1 RKHFH
6 TSGFQCEIVQ
16 FKLADIGEGI
26 KEAEMIE
33 WFVNE
38 GDHITQFQDL
48 CEVQSDKSTV
58 KITSRYDG
66 VIKKR
71 YYELGEFAQVG
82 QTLVDMEIEGEE
94 SNEADEE
101 ISTGWVIVALI
112 SAEQPIKCAEQPTP
126 MEDVIDPPVP
136 SQSSQSVLATPAV
149 RNLAKQYGLNLS
161 DIKGGGK
168 DGRVLKEDIMQHAEQ
183 PHDVIPITTP
193 ALEDRVEPL
202 KGIRKVCC
210 ACTLLVI
217 FLSFKVV
224 YFSVYIICVMSLT
237 TIQSKAMLR
246 SMKSSLN
253 IPHFGYNDEYDLTE
267 LVLLRKRIKKEVKHS
282 HGIKL
287 SYMPFIVKAV
297 SVALS
302 KYPILN
308 SQLDSNHE
316 NLIYK
321 TNHNIGVA
329 VDTPHG
335 LLLPSVKSVQNM
347 SVLDVANEL
356 NRLHEAGLNNK
367 LSPSDIADGT
377 FSLSNIGSIGGTY
390 ASPVIFPP
398 QVAIGALGKIQ
409 VLPRFDRNGDLLKA
423 HIMCIS
429 WSADHRVIEGATM
442 ARFSNL
448 LKDFLENPSQL
459 LLHLK

>member
-1 RKHFH
+1 SSQKNFHSFSSHRLDELSKRPRKHFH

-101 ISTGWVIVALI
+101 IST
-112 SAEQPIKCAEQPTP
+112 EQPTP

-161 DIKGGGK
+161 DIKVFINKFLIFAGLYLSHI
-168 DGRVLKEDIMQHAEQ
+168 VLLI
-183 PHDVIPITTP
+183 
-193 ALEDRVEPL
+193 
-202 KGIRKVCC
+202 
-210 ACTLLVI
+210 I
-217 FLSFKVV
+217 F
-224 YFSVYIICVMSLT
+224 YTDNNSVKLYIICVMSLT

-409 VLPRFDRNGDLLKA
+409 VNMCMCVLPRFDRNGDLLKA

-459 LLHLK
+459 LLH

>member
-1 RKHFH
+1 
-6 TSGFQCEIVQ
+6 
-16 FKLADIGEGI
+16 
-26 KEAEMIE
+26 MIE

-101 ISTGWVIVALI
+101 IST
-112 SAEQPIKCAEQPTP
+112 EQPTP

-202 KGIRKVCC
+202 KGIR
-210 ACTLLVI
+210 
-217 FLSFKVV
+217 
-224 YFSVYIICVMSLT
+224 
-237 TIQSKAMLR
+237 KAMLR